1 MKIAQKQSEREK
13 IAELSR
19 NIGHYLQLRFSFIFI
34 AVMLDVLL
42 YFNDQSIV
50 WARVLFQVW
59 LIFYMVVE
67 YFLHQNYTFDD
78 FQRYEW
84 FVFIIFVSD
93 LVTLSIVALIYAFTP
108 VVVLGFM
115 IIFLFAG
122 FMFRRR
128 RFRQLLF
135 STLGVYYISFVITY
149 FFKRDF
155 LIIQDNS
162 FFTFFVYLFVVL
174 IYMLGFYITVEY
186 IKGII
191 REQQEALIEQNR
203 LKSNFMS
210 TSAHQMRTPL
220 SGTKWILDMA
230 LSGDLGELTGQ
241 QKEYF
246 ARARS
251 KLNTMLGLVSDL
263 LKNLEIQDS
272 HIQYEWETANL
283 HDLIQKTVTELE
295 ERAQKRDM
303 KFALNGERDE
313 LQVEVDRKQIC
324 YVLENLVS
332 NAIKYGYEGSTVTVD
347 WHKNEDRARISITN
361 RGIGIP
367 EDEQDKV
374 FQRFYRAQNAA
385 NIATSGTGLGLSISR
400 RIVEGHGGDIWFES
414 EQEEETTFYVSLP
427 LRQT

>member
-19 NIGHYLQLRFSFIFI
+19 NISHYLQLRFSFIFI

-59 LIFYMVVE
+59 LVFYMVVE
-67 YFLHQNYTFDD
+67 YFLHQNYTFVD

-84 FVFIIFVSD
+84 FVFIIFISD

-108 VVVLGFM
+108 VIVLGFM

-203 LKSNFMS
+203 LKSDFMS

-230 LSGDLGELTGQ
+230 LSGDLGELTDQ
-241 QKEYF
+241 QKKYF

-295 ERAQKRDM
+295 ERAHKRDM

-313 LQVEVDRKQIC
+313 LNVEVDRKQIC

-332 NAIKYGYEGSTVTVD
+332 NAVKYGYEGSTVTVD

-361 RGIGIP
+361 IGIGIP

-374 FQRFYRAQNAA
+374 FQRFYRAQNAT
-385 NIATSGTGLGLSISR
+385 NIATSGTGLGLSISK
-400 RIVEGHGGDIWFES
+400 RIVEGHGGDIWFET
-414 EQEEETTFYVSLP
+414 EEEEETTFYVSLP
-427 LRQT
+427 LKQT